1 MLRLPPLFRRSYHL
15 HTTYERLLGTQVEVQ
30 ITARGRAQ
38 AQAAE
43 GRALAELERLS
54 ALFNRFDPESEL
66 SRWTRRP
73 EEAVRLSPELNAVL
87 TLAETWRVRTGNA
100 FHAGADALGAMW
112 QEASRSGHPPQAAE
126 LDRVVAALRQ
136 APWSQHGDGT
146 ATLHTRSPLGLNAL
160 AKGFIVDRMVEEA
173 AAQPGVGTVLV
184 NAGGDLRA
192 SGPAGVLV
200 AVADPRT
207 RRDDAP
213 ALTRVRVRGAALAT
227 SGQAHRGY
235 DVGGQHHSHVL
246 DPRTG
251 RPVADVPGVTVL
263 APDCVTAD
271 ALATALSV
279 LGPGPGL
286 DLIATLPQTAA
297 LIFTADGEL
306 RRSATWPADPPF

>member
-136 APWSQHGDGT
+136 APGAST
-146 ATLHTRSPLGLNAL
+146 ATARRPSTPVLHWASMRWP
-160 AKGFIVDRMVEEA
+160 
-173 AAQPGVGTVLV
+173 
-184 NAGGDLRA
+184 RA
-192 SGPAGVLV
+192 SSSTVWSRKRPPSRGWGP
-200 AVADPRT
+200 
-207 RRDDAP
+207 
-213 ALTRVRVRGAALAT
+213 
-227 SGQAHRGY
+227 S
-235 DVGGQHHSHVL
+235 S
-246 DPRTG
+246 
-251 RPVADVPGVTVL
+251 
-263 APDCVTAD
+263 
-271 ALATALSV
+271 
-279 LGPGPGL
+279 
-286 DLIATLPQTAA
+286 
-297 LIFTADGEL
+297 
-306 RRSATWPADPPF
+306 